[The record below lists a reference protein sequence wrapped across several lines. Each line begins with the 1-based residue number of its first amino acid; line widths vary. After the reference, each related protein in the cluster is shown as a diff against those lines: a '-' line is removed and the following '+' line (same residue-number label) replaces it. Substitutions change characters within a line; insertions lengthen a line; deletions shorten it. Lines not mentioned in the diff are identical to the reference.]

1 MEQRKI
7 EHTIVDIDSVE
18 AHPKNVRQGDIGAIS
33 ESLKAHGQYRPIVV
47 DKRTNRILAGN
58 HTWKAAKALG
68 WQQINAGFIE
78 TKDDDEA
85 LRILLADNRTTDLA
99 SYDDSGL
106 AELLKQLSETDIGLE
121 GTAFDGDD
129 LDSLLKDLGHFAL
142 PTDVDEIPEQVPA
155 ISKLGDVWLLGEH
168 RVMCGDSTN
177 EIEVKKLL
185 SGVKE
190 VQMVFTDPP
199 YGMFY
204 GGGRAKG
211 STPQG
216 AKVKAHGM
224 IMNDDLEG
232 KELTDLLSSS
242 IKIGTSFLTQEGS
255 LYVCLTWRTY
265 LEFSVALQN
274 AGRQIDNCI
283 VWDKQSIGL
292 GQSHYRP
299 QHEFIFY
306 SKGQWKGDK
315 AQSDVWSFTRGSTI
329 AYVHPTQK
337 PVELIGKAIV
347 NSTDKNQI
355 VLDLFGGSGSTLIA
369 AQETNRIAYLM
380 ELDPHY
386 VDVICARYQKHTGN
400 QPILEATGE
409 PHDFNADH

>member
-155 ISKLGDVWLLGEH
+155 ISKLGDVWLLGNH
-168 RVMCGDSTN
+168 RLVCGDSTD
-177 EIEVKKLL
+177 EKQVALL
-185 SGVKE
+185 MQNKE
-190 VQMVFTDPP
+190 ADLVWTDPP
-199 YGMFY
+199 YGVAYVGKTKDALTIENDDMDIDALQAFLTKAFSAGYAVTKKGGCWYVAAPSGNIFQAFSIPLTNLNIWRHTLVWVKDTLVMGRADYHYKHESIFY
-204 GGGRAKG
+204 GWKEGAAHQTPPDRKQDTVWEIPRPKR
-211 STPQG
+211 ST
-216 AKVKAHGM
+216 
-224 IMNDDLEG
+224 E
-232 KELTDLLSSS
+232 
-242 IKIGTSFLTQEGS
+242 
-255 LYVCLTWRTY
+255 
-265 LEFSVALQN
+265 
-274 AGRQIDNCI
+274 
-283 VWDKQSIGL
+283 
-292 GQSHYRP
+292 
-299 QHEFIFY
+299 
-306 SKGQWKGDK
+306 
-315 AQSDVWSFTRGSTI
+315 
-329 AYVHPTQK
+329 HPTMK
-337 PVELIGKAIV
+337 PVELIMRAIQ
-347 NSTDKNQI
+347 NSTNEKQI

-400 QPILEATGE
+400 QPILEATGK

>member
-7 EHTIVDIDSVE
+7 EYTIVDIDSVE

-47 DKRTNRILAGN
+47 DKRTSRILAGN

-106 AELLKQLSETDIGLE
+106 AELLKQLADTEIGLE

-129 LDSLLKDLGHFAL
+129 LDTLLKDLGHFEL

-168 RVMCGDSTN
+168 RVMCGDSLVITN
-177 EIEVKKLL
+177 LDLLMNGKKAGCVL
-185 SGVKE
+185 
-190 VQMVFTDPP
+190 TDPP
-199 YGMFY
+199 YGIDLNTDY
-204 GGGRAKG
+204 SQSEVNKG
-211 STPQG
+211 KKYK
-216 AKVKAHGM
+216 KVL
-224 IMNDDLEG
+224 NDDKPFDASLIYKYFQSVDEQFWWG
-232 KELTDLLSSS
+232 ADYYRRTIADTELS
-242 IKIGTSFLTQEGS
+242 GS
-255 LYVCLTWRTY
+255 WL
-265 LEFSVALQN
+265 
-274 AGRQIDNCI
+274 
-283 VWDKQSIGL
+283 VWDKRVDEYLDSVIGSAFEL
-292 GQSHYRP
+292 CWSRTRHQRKILRYQWTNYTSHENAGHKR
-299 QHEFIFY
+299 
-306 SKGQWKGDK
+306 
-315 AQSDVWSFTRGSTI
+315 A
-329 AYVHPTQK
+329 HPTEK
-337 PVELIGKAIV
+337 PVAMLIQIINDYAPDRCVIV
-347 NSTDKNQI
+347 
-355 VLDLFGGSGSTLIA
+355 DLFGGAGSTLIA
-369 AQETNRIAYLM
+369 AQETNRTCYLM
-380 ELDPHY
+380 ELDPQY

-409 PHDFNADH
+409 AHDFNADH

>member
-7 EHTIVDIDSVE
+7 EHTIVDIDSVQ

-47 DKRTNRILAGN
+47 DKRTNHILAGN

-68 WQQINAGFIE
+68 WQQIAAGYVE

-129 LDSLLKDLGHFAL
+129 LDSLLKDLGHFEL
-142 PTDVDEIPEQVPA
+142 PTDVDEIPEDVPA
-155 ISKLGDVWLLGEH
+155 VSKLGDVWLCGEH
-168 RVMCGDSTN
+168 RVMCGDSID
-177 EIEVKKLL
+177 EKQIAVLMQ
-185 SGVKE
+185 GKE
-190 VQMVFTDPP
+190 ADLVFTDPP
-199 YGMFY
+199 YGVAYVGKTKDALTIQNDNMDINALQEFLTKAFTAGHAVTKKGGCWYVTAPSGNIFQAFSIPLTNLNLWRHTLVWVKDTLVMGRADYHYRHESIFY
-204 GGGRAKG
+204 GWKEGAAHQEPPDRKQDTVWEIPRPHR
-211 STPQG
+211 ST
-216 AKVKAHGM
+216 
-224 IMNDDLEG
+224 E
-232 KELTDLLSSS
+232 
-242 IKIGTSFLTQEGS
+242 
-255 LYVCLTWRTY
+255 
-265 LEFSVALQN
+265 
-274 AGRQIDNCI
+274 
-283 VWDKQSIGL
+283 
-292 GQSHYRP
+292 
-299 QHEFIFY
+299 
-306 SKGQWKGDK
+306 
-315 AQSDVWSFTRGSTI
+315 
-329 AYVHPTQK
+329 HPTMK
-337 PVELIGKAIV
+337 PVELITKALQ
-347 NSTDKNQI
+347 NSSKVNQI

-386 VDVICARYQKHTGN
+386 VDVICARYQKQTGN

-409 PHDFNADH
+409 PHNFL

>member
-58 HTWKAAKALG
+58 HTWKAAKTLG
-68 WQQINAGFIE
+68 WTQINAGFIE

-106 AELLKQLSETDIGLE
+106 AELLKQLSETEIGLE

-129 LDSLLKDLGHFAL
+129 LDSLLKDLGHFEL
-142 PTDVDEIPEQVPA
+142 PTDIDEIPEQVPA

-168 RVMCGDSTN
+168 RVMCGDSSDIKMIDALINQKTIN
-177 EIEVKKLL
+177 
-185 SGVKE
+185 
-190 VQMVFTDPP
+190 MVFTDPP
-199 YGMFY
+199 YGMDLDTDFTKMGDTGKAHRKVANDDKQFDASLILTKFAY
-204 GGGRAKG
+204 CKEIFLWGADYYVETLNRQYPNLGSWIIWDKYSDERIGLLDGRFG
-211 STPQG
+211 STF
-216 AKVKAHGM
+216 
-224 IMNDDLEG
+224 E
-232 KELTDLLSSS
+232 T
-242 IKIGTSFLTQEGS
+242 
-255 LYVCLTWRTY
+255 CW
-265 LEFSVALQN
+265 
-274 AGRQIDNCI
+274 
-283 VWDKQSIGL
+283 
-292 GQSHYRP
+292 
-299 QHEFIFY
+299 
-306 SKGQWKGDK
+306 SKTKHKREIARILVTTNYTARGDE
-315 AQSDVWSFTRGSTI
+315 TR
-329 AYVHPTQK
+329 VHPTQK
-337 PVELIGKAIV
+337 PVALAKWFFDRWS
-347 NSTDKNQI
+347 NDKDI

-369 AQETNRIAYLM
+369 AHETNRVAYLM

-409 PHDFNADH
+409 THDFNVNY

>member
-7 EHTIVDIDSVE
+7 EHTIVDIDSVQPHE
-18 AHPKNVRQGDIGAIS
+18 KNVRQGDIGAIS

-68 WQQINAGFIE
+68 WQQIAAGYVE

-129 LDSLLKDLGHFAL
+129 LDALLKDLGHFEL
-142 PTDVDEIPEQVPA
+142 PTDVDEIPEDVPA
-155 ISKLGDVWLLGEH
+155 VSKLGDVWLLGDH
-168 RVMCGDSTN
+168 RVMCGDSLVVAN
-177 EIEVKKLL
+177 LDLLMNGKKIGCVL
-185 SGVKE
+185 
-190 VQMVFTDPP
+190 TDPP
-199 YGMFY
+199 YGINLDTDY
-204 GGGRAKG
+204 SQSEVNKG
-211 STPQG
+211 KNYK
-216 AKVKAHGM
+216 KVL
-224 IMNDDLEG
+224 NDDKPFDASLIYNYFQSV
-232 KELTDLLSSS
+232 KEQFWWGADYYRRTIADTELS
-242 IKIGTSFLTQEGS
+242 GS
-255 LYVCLTWRTY
+255 WL
-265 LEFSVALQN
+265 
-274 AGRQIDNCI
+274 
-283 VWDKQSIGL
+283 VWDKRVDEHLDSVIGSAFEL
-292 GQSHYRP
+292 CWSRTRHQRKILRYQWTNYTSHENAGHKR
-299 QHEFIFY
+299 
-306 SKGQWKGDK
+306 
-315 AQSDVWSFTRGSTI
+315 A
-329 AYVHPTQK
+329 HPTEK
-337 PVELIGKAIV
+337 PVAMLLHILNDYAEDRCV
-347 NSTDKNQI
+347 
-355 VLDLFGGSGSTLIA
+355 VVDLFAGSGSTLIA

-409 PHDFNADH
+409 PHNFL

>member
-7 EHTIVDIDSVE
+7 EHTIVDIDSVQ
-18 AHPKNVRQGDIGAIS
+18 AHSKNVRQGDIGAIS

-68 WQQINAGFIE
+68 WQQIAAGYIE

-106 AELLKQLSETDIGLE
+106 ADLLKQLSETDIGLE

-129 LDSLLKDLGHFAL
+129 LDNLLKDLGHFEL
-142 PTDVDEIPEQVPA
+142 PTDVDDIPEDVPA
-155 ISKLGDVWLLGEH
+155 VTKLGDVWLCGEH
-168 RVMCGDSTN
+168 RVMCGDSTD
-177 EIEVKKLL
+177 EKQIAVLMQ
-185 SGVKE
+185 GKE
-190 VQMVFTDPP
+190 ADLVFTDPP
-199 YGMFY
+199 YGVAYVGKTKDALTIQNDNMDINALQEFLTKAFTAGHAVTKKGGCWYVTAPSGNIFQAFSIPLTNLNLWRHTLVWVKDTLVMGRADYHYRHESIFY
-204 GGGRAKG
+204 GWKEGAAHQEPPDRKQDTVWEIPRPHR
-211 STPQG
+211 ST
-216 AKVKAHGM
+216 
-224 IMNDDLEG
+224 E
-232 KELTDLLSSS
+232 
-242 IKIGTSFLTQEGS
+242 
-255 LYVCLTWRTY
+255 
-265 LEFSVALQN
+265 
-274 AGRQIDNCI
+274 
-283 VWDKQSIGL
+283 
-292 GQSHYRP
+292 
-299 QHEFIFY
+299 
-306 SKGQWKGDK
+306 
-315 AQSDVWSFTRGSTI
+315 
-329 AYVHPTQK
+329 HPTMK
-337 PVELIGKAIV
+337 PVELITKALQ
-347 NSTDKNQI
+347 NSSKVNQI

-409 PHDFNADH
+409 PHNFL

>member
-142 PTDVDEIPEQVPA
+142 PTDVDEIPKQVPA
-155 ISKLGDVWLLGEH
+155 ISKLGDVWLLGNH
-168 RVMCGDSTN
+168 RLVCGDSTDEN
-177 EIEVKKLL
+177 QVTLL
-185 SGVKE
+185 MQNKE
-190 VQMVFTDPP
+190 ADLVWTDPP
-199 YGMFY
+199 YGVAYVGKTKDALTIENDDMDIDALQAFLTKAFSAGYAVTKKGGCWYVAAPSGNIFQAFSIPLTNLNIWRHTLVWVKDTLVMGRADYHYKHESIFY
-204 GGGRAKG
+204 GWKEGAAHQTPPDRKQDTVWEIPRPKR
-211 STPQG
+211 ST
-216 AKVKAHGM
+216 
-224 IMNDDLEG
+224 E
-232 KELTDLLSSS
+232 
-242 IKIGTSFLTQEGS
+242 
-255 LYVCLTWRTY
+255 
-265 LEFSVALQN
+265 
-274 AGRQIDNCI
+274 
-283 VWDKQSIGL
+283 
-292 GQSHYRP
+292 
-299 QHEFIFY
+299 
-306 SKGQWKGDK
+306 
-315 AQSDVWSFTRGSTI
+315 
-329 AYVHPTQK
+329 HPTMK
-337 PVELIGKAIV
+337 PVELIMRAIQ
-347 NSTDKNQI
+347 NSTNEKQI

-400 QPILEATGE
+400 QPILEATGK

>member
-1 MEQRKI
+1 MEHRKI
-7 EHTIVDIDSVE
+7 EYTLVDIGSITP
-18 AHPKNVRQGDIGAIS
+18 HPKNVRQGDIGAIS

-47 DKRTNRILAGN
+47 DRRTNQILAGN
-58 HTWKAAKALG
+58 HTWKAAKSLG
-68 WQQINAGFIE
+68 WQQISAGFVE

-155 ISKLGDVWLLGEH
+155 ISKLGDVWLLGNH
-168 RVMCGDSTN
+168 RLVCGDSTD
-177 EIEVKKLL
+177 EKQVALL
-185 SGVKE
+185 MQNKE
-190 VQMVFTDPP
+190 ADLVWTDPP
-199 YGMFY
+199 YGVAYVGKTKDALTIENDDMDIDALQAFLTKAFSAGYAVTKKGGCWYVAAPSGNIFQAFSIPLTNLNIWRHTLVWVKDTLVMGRADYHYKHESIFY
-204 GGGRAKG
+204 GWKEGAAHQTPPDRKQDTVWEIPRPKR
-211 STPQG
+211 ST
-216 AKVKAHGM
+216 
-224 IMNDDLEG
+224 E
-232 KELTDLLSSS
+232 
-242 IKIGTSFLTQEGS
+242 
-255 LYVCLTWRTY
+255 
-265 LEFSVALQN
+265 
-274 AGRQIDNCI
+274 
-283 VWDKQSIGL
+283 
-292 GQSHYRP
+292 
-299 QHEFIFY
+299 
-306 SKGQWKGDK
+306 
-315 AQSDVWSFTRGSTI
+315 
-329 AYVHPTQK
+329 HPTMK
-337 PVELIGKAIV
+337 PVELVMRAIQ
-347 NSTDKNQI
+347 NSTNEKQI

-400 QPILEATGE
+400 QPILEATGK